1 MARASSP
8 LRATPSGCLIR
19 WPDAIHQGFFDRRA
33 ALRSS
38 LSAPGRSVGPLKP
51 ESSVTA
57 PVATAAPSGVLG
69 WLGAVGARAFGG
81 GGRSA
86 YATRDLT
93 SGSIPRNLWF
103 LAWPHTVEGVL
114 RILDH
119 VVDLALAGIFSY
131 RHIAGMGAAQQFSQ
145 IGFTARMGLDVGMR
159 AMVSRAVG
167 MGDIELANRVVLQA
181 GFLAAIY
188 GVAMSIIGLVFTELL
203 LGLLGISEGVIA
215 EGAAYMR
222 VTFVGQAPV
231 AFAVL
236 ASHAL
241 SASGDSLTPM
251 KTSILMRAMHI
262 ALSPILMFGLLGAP
276 QLGLAGAA
284 FANMISQGIAA
295 VILIWVLFSGTSRLK
310 LTLRGYRLDW
320 VILRQI
326 IKIGLPASITGMERS
341 FSQLLLMGLIAPFGD
356 AAVALFALSRRIEM
370 FSHGSSQG
378 LAQASGT
385 IVGQS
390 IGRGRP
396 ERARQTVLWASGYA
410 IVLNVVLSILIAA
423 FPIAILS
430 IFTRDQELLNLG
442 VPWLLIQ
449 AVGYSAIG
457 VGMVASHAFQTAGA
471 TVYVMLVTLGTMW
484 GIEIPL
490 AVVLSRFTDLGPYGL
505 AWAMVASMLAR
516 PILYVPYFFAG
527 RWLRVRLFA
536 HER

>member
-1 MARASSP
+1 MKA
-8 LRATPSGCLIR
+8 
-19 WPDAIHQGFFDRRA
+19 
-33 ALRSS
+33 
-38 LSAPGRSVGPLKP
+38 
-51 ESSVTA
+51 ESSSIA

-69 WLGAVGARAFGG
+69 RLGALGARAFGG
-81 GGRSA
+81 GGRSE

-119 VVDLALAGIFSY
+119 VVDLALAGVFSY

-145 IGFTARMGLDVGMR
+145 VGFTARMGLDIGMR
-159 AMVSRAVG
+159 AMVARAVG
-167 MGDIELANRVVLQA
+167 MGDMPLANRVVLQA
-181 GFLAAIY
+181 AFLAAVY
-188 GVAMSIIGLVFTELL
+188 GVGMAIIGLVFTEVL

-222 VTFVGQAPV
+222 VTFIAQAPV
-231 AFAVL
+231 AFQVL
-236 ASHAL
+236 AAHAL
-241 SASGDSLTPM
+241 GASGDTLTPM
-251 KTSILMRAMHI
+251 KASILMRATHI

-276 QLGLAGAA
+276 QLGLPGAA
-284 FANMISQGIAA
+284 FANMISQIIAA
-295 VILIWVLFSGTSRLK
+295 AILLWVLFSGTSRLK
-310 LTLRGYRLDW
+310 LTLRGYRLEW
-320 VILRQI
+320 PILREI
-326 IKIGLPASITGMERS
+326 LRVGLPASVTGMERS
-341 FSQLLLMGLIAPFGD
+341 FSQLLLMALIAPFGD

-396 ERARQTVLWASGYA
+396 ERARQTVLWAGGYA
-410 IVLNVVLSILIAA
+410 LALNVVLSLLIAT

-430 IFTRDQELLNLG
+430 IFTRDPELLDLG
-442 VPWLLIQ
+442 RPWLLIQ
-449 AVGYSAIG
+449 AIGYTAVGL
-457 VGMVASHAFQTAGA
+457 GMVASHSFQTAGA

-490 AVVLSRFTDLGPYGL
+490 AVLLSRFTDLGPYGL
-505 AWAMVASMLAR
+505 AWAMVASMVAR

-527 RWLRVRLFA
+527 RWLRVRLFSS
-536 HER
+536 ERLQHRPG